1 MEKNGMEGEGKFQ
14 EVRTKQCQIKNE
26 IQLEEVVNEFART
39 NEIHLIDGNRILKV
53 EIRVYELVKFALCW
67 GCRKIMGGSE
77 LGLLF

>member
-1 MEKNGMEGEGKFQ
+1 MGWKEKANSKKLGLSS
-14 EVRTKQCQIKNE
+14 VRLKMIYSWKK
-26 IQLEEVVNEFART
+26 LLMSLART
-39 NEIHLIDGNRILKV
+39 NEIPLIDGNRILKV